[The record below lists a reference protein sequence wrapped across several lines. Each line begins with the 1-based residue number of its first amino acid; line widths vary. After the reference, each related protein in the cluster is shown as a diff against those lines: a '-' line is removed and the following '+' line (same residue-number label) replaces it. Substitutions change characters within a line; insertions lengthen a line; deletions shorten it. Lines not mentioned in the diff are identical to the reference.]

1 MRPYS
6 LDLRERIVR
15 AVDAG
20 QAQAAVAETFGVGRA
35 TVQRY
40 VAQRRQRGS
49 LAPRPFPGRAPRIG
63 PTQAAV
69 LQAQLDAAPDATLA
83 EHCDR
88 WAGGH
93 GVRVSVATMQR
104 AITRLGWTRKK
115 TRPVNLTG
123 GGARVVVQ

>member
-20 QAQAAVAETFGVGRA
+20 VTQTAAAETFGVGRA

-40 VAQRRQRGS
+40 VAQRRRRGS
-49 LAPRPFPGRAPRIG
+49 LAPRPLPGLTARIG
-63 PTQAAV
+63 PAQAAA
-69 LQAQLDAAPDATLA
+69 LRAQLDAAPDATLV

-88 WAGGH
+88 WAGAH
-93 GVRVSVATMQR
+93 GVRVSVATMHR
-104 AITRLGWTRKK
+104 AIARLGWTRNKRRSPPPNR
-115 TRPVNLTG
+115 TR
-123 GGARVVVQ
+123 

>member
-6 LDLRERIVR
+6 PYLRERIVR

-20 QAQAAVAETFGVGRA
+20 ATQAAVAERFGVGRA

-40 VAQRRQRGS
+40 VAQRRHQGS
-49 LAPRPFPGRAPRIG
+49 LVPRPLPGRAAQIG
-63 PTQAAV
+63 PVQMAA
-69 LQAQLDAAPDATLA
+69 LRAQLDATPDATLA

-88 WAGGH
+88 WAADQ

-104 AITRLGWTRKK
+104 AIARLRWTRKK
-115 TRPVNLTG
+115 RRSAPLSRTR
-123 GGARVVVQ
+123 

>member
-6 LDLRERIVR
+6 LDLRQRIVR

-20 QAQAAVAETFGVGRA
+20 MSQGAVAGTFGVGRA

-40 VAQRRQRGS
+40 VAQRRRRGA

-63 PTQAAV
+63 PAQAAA
-69 LQAQLDAAPDATLA
+69 LRAQVEAAPDATLA

-88 WAGGH
+88 WAGDH

-104 AITRLGWTRKK
+104 ALARLAWTRK
-115 TRPVNLTG
+115 
-123 GGARVVVQ
+123 

>member
-20 QAQAAVAETFGVGRA
+20 MAQTAVAATFGVGRA

-40 VAQRRQRGS
+40 VTQRRRRGS
-49 LAPRPFPGRAPRIG
+49 LVPRPFPGRAARIG
-63 PTQAAV
+63 AAQAAA
-69 LQAQLDAAPDATLA
+69 LHAQLGAVPDATLA
-83 EHCDR
+83 EHCER
-88 WAGGH
+88 WAADH

-104 AITRLGWTRKK
+104 AVARLGWTRKK
-115 TRPVNLTG
+115 RRSTPPSRTR
-123 GGARVVVQ
+123 